1 MSLIG
6 IVQGRLSKSP
16 KNRLQYFPKNWKEE
30 FKKAKDLD
38 YDFIEFFTE
47 RKYNKFNPI
56 WSKKGILEYKELTY
70 KNNLNILNFC
80 DDYIISNSI
89 NKLKTKNYLKE
100 LIENLKLLKVKNL
113 ILPFYGKS
121 LMTDE
126 NVLDYC
132 EILKKLIKFSNNVN
146 ILIESNISPKN
157 YRMLKQRIKSNKM
170 KFLFDT
176 GNRINLN
183 RDLYSD
189 FEKFG
194 RDVGH
199 IHIKDKNSK
208 FQNVPIGKGLV
219 NFKKFFKIIKK
230 KKYAQNF
237 TFETTRS
244 SNPYL
249 TAKKNIKLL
258 KNFLK

>member
-16 KNRLQYFPKNWKEE
+16 KNRLQYFPKYWKEE

-38 YDFIEFFTE
+38 YNFIEFFTE

-56 WSKKGILEYKELTY
+56 WKKKGISEYKNLAL
-70 KNNLNILNFC
+70 KNNLEILNFC

-89 NKLKTKNYLKE
+89 NKLSTENYLKK
-100 LIENLKLLKVKNL
+100 LIKNLNLLKVKNF
-113 ILPFYGKS
+113 ILPFYGRS
-121 LMTDE
+121 LMTDG
-126 NVLDYC
+126 NILDYYK
-132 EILKKLIKFSNNVN
+132 ILKKLINFNNNIN
-146 ILIESNISPKN
+146 ILIESNISPESYKI
-157 YRMLKQRIKSNKM
+157 LKKKIKSNKV

-183 RDLYSD
+183 RDLYKD

-194 RDVGH
+194 RDIGH
-199 IHIKDKNSK
+199 IHIKDKNAK

-219 NFKKFFKIIKK
+219 QFKKLFKIIKK
-230 KKYAQNF
+230 KKYTKHF

-244 SNPYL
+244 SDPYL